1 MNVRSKLCI
10 VFVLLQ
16 FVQVRLYAQEFRNI
30 SRSDF
35 QSILDKSNLRG
46 AILIED
52 VSQDIRYSN
61 NFALSDSGFLPAS
74 TFKIPNS
81 IIALETG
88 VVASDSS
95 VFHWNGEKRRLKQWE
110 RDLTFR
116 EAIEVSCV
124 PCYREVA
131 RKIGVS
137 RMREYLQKFGYG
149 KLEVDSNTLDL
160 FWLEGNSR
168 ISASEQ
174 IDFLKK
180 FYFKKLP
187 VSERTHE
194 IVRSMI
200 VNDTTEGYK
209 LSGKTGWAI
218 RDEHNTGWYVGY
230 LETKDK
236 VYFFAT
242 VFEPGPE
249 FNMDSFARIRKEVTM
264 EAFRKL
270 AIIN

>member
-10 VFVLLQ
+10 VFVLFL
-16 FVQVRLYAQEFRNI
+16 FGQVSLYAQQYRNI

-35 QSILDKSNLRG
+35 QSVLDANNLKG

-88 VVASDSS
+88 VVASDTS

-149 KLEVDSNTLDL
+149 QMEVDSNTLDL

-180 FYFKKLP
+180 FYFKKLLI
-187 VSERTHE
+187 SKRTDA

-200 VNDTTEGYK
+200 VNDSTDRYK

-218 RDEHNTGWYVGY
+218 RNDENTGWYVGY
-230 LETKDK
+230 LEVKDK

-249 FNMDSFARIRKEVTM
+249 FNMDSFGSIRKDVTL

-270 AIIN
+270 EIIN

>member
-1 MNVRSKLCI
+1 MMYIL
-10 VFVLLQ
+10 FLL
-16 FVQVRLYAQEFRNI
+16 VHVSLYAQDSTDITRK
-30 SRSDF
+30 DF
-35 QSILDKSNLRG
+35 QEILDQNNLRG

-52 VSQDIRYSN
+52 VSQDKRYSN
-61 NFALSDSGFLPAS
+61 NFTLCDSGFLPAS

-88 VVASDSS
+88 VVASDTS
-95 VFHWNGEKRRLKQWE
+95 VFYWNGEKRRLKQWE
-110 RDLTFR
+110 RNLTFR

-131 RKIGVS
+131 RKIGVR
-137 RMREYLQKFGYG
+137 RMREFLQKFGYG
-149 KLEVDSNTLDL
+149 KMEVDSNTIDL

-174 IDFLKK
+174 IRFLKK
-180 FYFKKLP
+180 FYFRKLP
-187 VSERTHE
+187 VSERTE
-194 IVRSMI
+194 AIVRSMI
-200 VNDTTEGYK
+200 VNDSTENYK

-218 RDEHNTGWYVGY
+218 RNDHNTGWYVGY

-249 FNMDSFARIRKEVTM
+249 FNMDSFARIRKDVTM
-264 EAFRKL
+264 EAFLKL
-270 AIIN
+270 GIIN